1 MNNKEIPVY
10 LFTGFLES
18 GKTTMIVET
27 LMDDNFNTGE
37 RFLVI
42 VCEEGEKEYD
52 PADFENSNVSI
63 AYIENESDL
72 TVKKLSELEK
82 KFAPER
88 VMIEYNGMWTLNS
101 LYQNL
106 PEGWMVYQ
114 EIMFADANT
123 FASYN
128 ANMRQLVV
136 DKLQSCEMV
145 IFNRAKPDVDK
156 EGFHKIVR
164 GVSSRATIA
173 YEMQNG
179 DFVYDEIEDP
189 LPFDL
194 DAPVVEI
201 ADKDYAIWYRDM
213 NENMEKYVGKT
224 VRFRGIC
231 AKEKTI
237 PKGQFVVGR
246 HVMTCCAAD
255 IAYCG
260 LACKWD
266 KAENIKTQDWV
277 TVTAKFSIE
286 YNKIYEGKGPVL
298 TAVDVIRTI
307 QPENVVA
314 TFN

>member
-10 LFTGFLES
+10 LFTGFLEA

-37 RFLVI
+37 RFLVV

-52 PADFENSNVSI
+52 PADFENSNVSVAFI
-63 AYIENESDL
+63 GSESEL
-72 TVKKLSELEK
+72 TAKKLSELEK
-82 KFAPER
+82 KYAPER
-88 VMIEYNGMWTLNS
+88 VMIEYNGMWTLNT

-114 EIMFADANT
+114 EMMFADANT

-128 ANMRQLVV
+128 SNMRQLVV

-164 GVSSRATIA
+164 GVNTRATIA
-173 YEMQNG
+173 YEMTNG
-179 DFVYDEIEDP
+179 EFVYDDIEDP

-213 NENMEKYVGKT
+213 NENLEKYIGKT
-224 VRFRGIC
+224 LKFRGIC
-231 AKEKTI
+231 AKENTI
-237 PKGQFVVGR
+237 PKGEFVVGR

-255 IAYCG
+255 ITYCG
-260 LACKWD
+260 LACKWG
-266 KAENIKTQDWV
+266 KAEKIKTQDWV
-277 TVTAKFSIE
+277 SVTAKFSVE
-286 YNKIYEGKGPVL
+286 YNKIDEGKGPVL
-298 TAVDVIRTI
+298 TAIDVVKTI
-307 QPENVVA
+307 QPEEVVA